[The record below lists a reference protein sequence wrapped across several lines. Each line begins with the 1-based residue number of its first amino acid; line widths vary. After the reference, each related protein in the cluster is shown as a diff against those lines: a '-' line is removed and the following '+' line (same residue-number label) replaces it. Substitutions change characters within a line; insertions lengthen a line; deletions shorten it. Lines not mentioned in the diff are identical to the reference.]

1 MVMSCF
7 LGVLSL
13 LLAVSEEAKFYVW
26 WAFPGE
32 LFPAGKQLSREK
44 HQVSF

>member
-7 LGVLSL
+7 LGGLSL
-13 LLAVSEEAKFYVW
+13 PLAVSEEAEVYAW

-32 LFPAGKQLSREK
+32 LFSAGKQLSREE

>member
-7 LGVLSL
+7 LGALSL
-13 LLAVSEEAKFYVW
+13 PLAVSEEAEAYAW

-44 HQVSF
+44 CQVSF